1 MTILHLQELCNLLGP
16 LYMACISYRKPIVC
30 FLTHSELFCLSVNEC
45 SSFPSYMTVDIHTLP
60 LSSDFRFPIYCSL
73 LWIYLSIVAFQPH
86 SGEKHHPKEHSVM
99 MEMF

>member
-1 MTILHLQELCNLLGP
+1 
-16 LYMACISYRKPIVC
+16 
-30 FLTHSELFCLSVNEC
+30 
-45 SSFPSYMTVDIHTLP
+45 MTVDRHTLP

-73 LWIYLSIVAFQPH
+73 LWIYVSIVAFQLH